1 LASIAKALI
10 QLRWVR
16 AVLDT
21 NLFVSGLFS
30 SYGSVAKLQQLW
42 LSGAFEL
49 AGSEDILQEI
59 DETLQKS
66 YIQKQLRL
74 KPEEIVGILELIREK
89 AFIVTKDQ
97 YKTDRIIEDP
107 DDKFL
112 GCALE
117 AKAYYVVSGDS
128 HLLSNIS
135 MVFRSWMRQPLS
147 ARWSGQPPGN
157 ISNSIQQDD
166 SLSRRQ
172 RST

>member
-1 LASIAKALI
+1 MAAKKHPI
-10 QLRWVR
+10 R

-49 AGSEDILQEI
+49 AVSEEILEEI
-59 DETLQKS
+59 GETLQKA

-89 AFIVTKDQ
+89 AFIVTKDK
-97 YKTDRIIEDP
+97 YKTDRIVEDP
-107 DDKFL
+107 DDNKFL

-117 AKAYYVVSGDS
+117 AKAYYVVSGDN
-128 HLLSNIS
+128 HLLSLKHFHSIQIVDATTFIREMKLTNIS
-135 MVFRSWMRQPLS
+135 
-147 ARWSGQPPGN
+147 A
-157 ISNSIQQDD
+157 
-166 SLSRRQ
+166 
-172 RST
+172 

>member
-1 LASIAKALI
+1 MCAVAKRQNI
-10 QLRWVR
+10 R

-49 AGSEDILQEI
+49 AVSEEILKEI
-59 DETLQKS
+59 GETLQKA

-74 KPEEIVGILELIREK
+74 RPEEIVGILELVREK
-89 AFIVTKDQ
+89 AFIVTKDR
-97 YKTDRIIEDP
+97 YKTDRIIDDP
-107 DDKFL
+107 DDNKFL

-128 HLLSNIS
+128 HLLSLKH
-135 MVFRSWMRQPLS
+135 FH
-147 ARWSGQPPGN
+147 G
-157 ISNSIQQDD
+157 IQIVDTATFVREMERTTSQ
-166 SLSRRQ
+166 
-172 RST
+172 